1 LCASVQASAF
11 TLPASSLSFGKVAD
25 TFDQDWADTLK
36 VMPVASGGIHAGQ
49 MHQLLDLFGDDVV
62 PQFGGGTIGLATET
76 GPLDANALSAID
88 EADIRASRVFS
99 GGLNG
104 TGEARV

>member
-25 TFDQDWADTLK
+25 TF
-36 VMPVASGGIHAGQ
+36 
-49 MHQLLDLFGDDVV
+49 DLFGDDVV